1 MKKLLTI
8 TILLTT
14 LISCSQGIEEY
25 SCSFMEQDK
34 TKIYTH
40 YFTFDTK
47 NDLWNSDGDW
57 SFKEQ
62 QGRISQK
69 NDYFYELSV
78 RDFLWQKEYAY
89 YVFDRKKK
97 KLYDA
102 RRFLE
107 ALDDVPASYIG
118 TPIENLDIAYF
129 TFYYNED
136 EEYFNCK

>member
-1 MKKLLTI
+1 
-8 TILLTT
+8 
-14 LISCSQGIEEY
+14 
-25 SCSFMEQDK
+25 MEQDK

-57 SFKEQ
+57 SYKEHQ

-78 RDFLWQKEYAY
+78 RDIFGGEEDAY

-97 KLYDA
+97 KLFDA
-102 RRFLE
+102 RWLDNLE
-107 ALDDVPASYIG
+107 
-118 TPIENLDIAYF
+118 IAYF
-129 TFYYNED
+129 TSYYNED
-136 EEYFNCK
+136 AMSIDCK

>member
-1 MKKLLTI
+1 MKKLLTL
-8 TILLTT
+8 TILFTT

-25 SCSFMEQDK
+25 TCLMEGWKIDENNK
-34 TKIYTH
+34 IISGETKIYTQ

-47 NDLWNSDGDW
+47 NNLWNSDGDFW
-57 SFKEQ
+57 TSIIQ

-78 RDFLWQKEYAY
+78 RDIFGGEEDAY

-102 RRFLE
+102 RW
-107 ALDDVPASYIG
+107 LD
-118 TPIENLDIAYF
+118 NLDIAYF
-129 TFYYNED
+129 TSYYNED
-136 EEYFNCK
+136 EKYFNCK